1 MLARLRLWGNTST
14 LLKAT
19 GTRRDG
25 KIVKKSEKPVEFGGA
40 PGCGPPSSTGS
51 LASPADMSASSSTVG
66 TRLRCTPAEP
76 AAPEL
81 SAMPAPRCFWTA
93 PTSEFF
99 FKGKCYQA
107 VLRARMLR
115 VSPRVVPLW
124 LGRGAQV
131 ARRARE
137 PACTQQTRRGG
148 RILPPCTGT
157 PYDSHEFTPFT
168 ANALAAQG
176 HGIASF

>member
-1 MLARLRLWGNTST
+1 MFACASPPVGEYINFIKSNRN
-14 LLKAT
+14 A
-19 GTRRDG
+19 TRR
-25 KIVKKSEKPVEFGGA
+25 KNSEKSEKPVEFGGA

-66 TRLRCTPAEP
+66 TRLCCTPAEP

-148 RILPPCTGT
+148 RILPPRATAGT
-157 PYDSHEFTPFT
+157 AFFHLFV
-168 ANALAAQG
+168 N
-176 HGIASF
+176 